1 MSAYGNS
8 EPPPMYNNLIPS
20 ANNSCG
26 LQVLGSE
33 LIFTQEATGKYLSF
47 YWQQAETNGLSAEQV
62 IGKSLNETFA
72 PVDVAAYLQ
81 RVGRILVSMTPEHCR
96 CLFRHQQKLWSFEL
110 VISPIPCADTTVV
123 LVMGRQLEAQS
134 TGLAINSQATNNPQS
149 NTIAPVES
157 KKLLIH
163 IARNIRR
170 TLDLNTI
177 WQQTVDSL
185 GEALGVSHCIVCA
198 YTEKS
203 QLVQVVAECRQI
215 AVRSMVGSEILIAN
229 DAGFSQALKTL
240 EPVIVD
246 QIDNPSFQQSLL
258 VVATYYQG
266 KPNGLISLRQCIRL
280 PSPPNKDNDYEP
292 TNPPRQ
298 WTADEIEL
306 VREVAEQVGT
316 AIAHATLYKEL
327 EEARQQAEEASRLK
341 SEFLANTS
349 HEIRTPL
356 NGMLGF
362 LKLILEGMA
371 DDPQEQEEFI
381 KEAYSSAIHLLHILN
396 DILDIAKIEAGKM
409 DLELGRVKLDELL
422 SHVENFTKP
431 QAEQKD
437 LSFSIQKPDTADEII
452 VYGNYKRL
460 LQVMLNLVSNA
471 LKFTDEGGITISA
484 DVVRKKV
491 IFQNQTLPGIVKI
504 RVVDTGIGVS
514 LDKQEKLFQT
524 FSQVDGSLTRPYGGT
539 GLGLTISQ
547 KLVEAMGGE
556 VYFFSMGEGLG
567 STVMFTVPLYQ
578 EPVMSSAPVDN
589 SNEQ

>member
-1 MSAYGNS
+1 MSAYASS
-8 EPPPMYNNLIPS
+8 EPPTAIDKLESS
-20 ANNSCG
+20 AEDSCG

-33 LIFTQEATGKYLSF
+33 LTFTQEATGKYLSF
-47 YWQQAETNGLSAEQV
+47 YWQQAETYGLTAEQV
-62 IGKSLNETFA
+62 IGKTLNETFA

-81 RVGRILVSMTPEHCR
+81 RVQRILASMMPEHCR
-96 CLFRHQQKLWSFEL
+96 CLFRYQQKLWSFEL
-110 VISPIPCADTTVV
+110 VISPVPSANKSTVV
-123 LVMGRQLEAQS
+123 LVMGRQLESQT
-134 TGLAINSQATNNPQS
+134 TGLAINFQTVSNQQS
-149 NTIAPVES
+149 TTIAAVES

-203 QLVQVVAECRQI
+203 QLVKVVAECRQI
-215 AVRSMVGSEILIAN
+215 AVRSMVGNEILITD

-240 EPVIVD
+240 EPVVVD

-280 PSPPNKDNDYEP
+280 PSPPNGENHQKA
-292 TNPPRQ
+292 TPPRQ
-298 WTADEIEL
+298 WTADEVEL

-381 KEAYSSAIHLLHILN
+381 KEAYGSAIHLLHILN

-409 DLELGRVKLDELL
+409 ELELGRVKLDELL

-431 QAEQKD
+431 QAEQKN
-437 LSFSIQKPDTADEII
+437 LSFLIQKPDTADEII

-491 IFQNQTLPGIVKI
+491 IFQNQALPGIVKV

-589 SNEQ
+589 SHEQ